1 MKIVDRR
8 PVTPAAAQKPG
19 TRPEARPVAGTDEG
33 EPAELENRRR
43 ELERRR
49 VAERHMASQ
58 RGDPRRAR

>member
-8 PVTPAAAQKPG
+8 PVTPAAAQRPV
-19 TRPEARPVAGTDEG
+19 TRPEGRPLAGTDEG

-58 RGDPRRAR
+58 RDPRRAR